1 MHNILKFTAFVTL
14 GLLSGFAV
22 GMGVMHSI
30 TKSQQAPSLEE
41 MSLYA
46 ADNVATSLPIADQRT
61 VKKSR
66 LSAVRVLS
74 LSEDQQTFSA
84 ASGTYFT
91 SLGRHFILT
100 VNHGIMGPC
109 ALTKIEVGDN
119 FVACV
124 QYIELNSGVDY
135 AIIEVEE
142 IENRVPIKIP
152 QDLPKGKRPF
162 SLMNTTYYTGF
173 PNNAG
178 PFTIRGSIIGYFN
191 DDFIYLQ
198 SYGWAGSSG
207 AGVFAQNGDLIGH
220 VLAIDIGYTEY
231 GVDVLEDVILV
242 VPVTRV
248 NWASIRR

>member
-1 MHNILKFTAFVTL
+1 MHNILKIIAFTTL

-22 GMGVMHSI
+22 GIGVMHSI
-30 TKSQQAPSLEE
+30 TKSREAPSLEE
-41 MSLYA
+41 VSAHA

-61 VKKSR
+61 VRKSR
-66 LSAVRVLS
+66 LSTVRVLS

-91 SLGRHFILT
+91 SFGRYFVLT

-109 ALTKIEVGDN
+109 ALTKIEVGDD
-119 FVACV
+119 FAACV
-124 QYIELNSGVDY
+124 QYIELNSHTDY
-135 AIIEVEE
+135 AIIEVEK
-142 IENRVPIKIP
+142 IESRVPIKIP
-152 QDLPKGKRPF
+152 QDLPKGRRPF
-162 SLMNTTYYTGF
+162 SLMNTTYYTVY
-173 PNNAG
+173 PNNSG

-191 DDFIYLQ
+191 SDFIYLQ

-242 VPVTRV
+242 VPVTRI